1 MSDIIGSI
9 LLVGI
14 TVIVALAFGLLLWSY
29 EGPEP
34 RQHTSVGVAL
44 SPGSG
49 GWGTGDEAIQVQHLG
64 GEPIGL
70 EGAAIF
76 YVLDGSTTR
85 LEGTALG
92 SAFSD
97 GKLTVGETWS
107 HAVPLDIDDEVRIGV
122 VAGGPAET
130 RLLSSS
136 TLQAGVLATGSCLV
150 DTLPPYGTNWA
161 QVPPDV
167 ASTSSGDVEV
177 TVTLADLCSAIDP
190 TIVPHLHWCVAV
202 SCSAFTDAGAM
213 ANVGSNRWRGT
224 IPHTGSWAADAL
236 AGKSLVYH
244 VAPVR
249 DTSGNAGQ
257 TPARTDPVEFL
268 ATYTYPASHTATTG
282 TVTDFAK
289 AQSAS
294 DSGAFADLTEGG
306 TTTPPGTGG
315 PTKFSGT
322 TATGSATNPNN
333 VLSSNDVR
341 ASMGTTNGYIELSGF
356 DLPSNAIGVTAV
368 TIGFEG
374 RKSANAG
381 TNPTVRLDYKVGAG
395 AYSTGTNFVVTN
407 DGADADYTR
416 VLAGAF
422 TVADVEAMTVR
433 LFHVTDT
440 NRDVEPDHVFA
451 TVTYTTAASTTYS
464 LSVQLDWTSV
474 PSGSIQLL
482 ELRAHVDSPGDTF
495 TVQVWDGVAWR
506 TCAGTLASTTPAT
519 FTCTLL
525 PAEWL
530 AGSPR
535 IRFVDSTPAGTTQG
549 RLHLDYARVATA

>member
-1 MSDIIGSI
+1 M
-9 LLVGI
+9 
-14 TVIVALAFGLLLWSY
+14 GLS
-29 EGPEP
+29 
-34 RQHTSVGVAL
+34 L
-44 SPGSG
+44 SPGSN

-64 GEPIGL
+64 GEPL
-70 EGAAIF
+70 EVQGAAVF
-76 YVLDGSTTR
+76 YVLDGTTTR

-97 GKLTVGETWS
+97 GRLTLGETWT
-107 HAVPLDIDDEVRIGV
+107 HRVPLEINDAVRIGV
-122 VAGGPAET
+122 VGGGAAET
-130 RLLSSS
+130 RLLSSA
-136 TLQAGVLATGSCLV
+136 TLQAGVLSTGSCLV
-150 DTLPPYGTNWA
+150 DTSPPYGKDWA

-167 ASTSSGDVEV
+167 ASTTSGGVEV
-177 TVTLADLCSAIDP
+177 TVTLADFCSAIA
-190 TIVPHLHWCVAV
+190 TTTPHLHWCVAV

-213 ANVGSNRWRGT
+213 TNVGPNRWRGT
-224 IPHTGSWAADAL
+224 IPHPGSWAADAV

-244 VAPVR
+244 VAPVA
-249 DTSGNAGQ
+249 DTSGNTGQ
-257 TPARTDPVEFL
+257 TAARTDPVEFL

-282 TVTDFAK
+282 TVANFAN

-294 DSGAFADLTEGG
+294 DGGAFANLTEAG

-322 TATGSATNPNN
+322 TTATGSATNPNN
-333 VLSSNDVR
+333 VLTSNDVR
-341 ASMGTTNGYIELSGF
+341 ASMGTTSGYIEVSGF
-356 DLPSNAIGVTAV
+356 DLPANAVAVTAV

-374 RKSANAG
+374 RKSANGG

-416 VLAGAF
+416 VLTGAF
-422 TVADVEAMTVR
+422 TVANVEAMTVR

-451 TVTYTTAASTTYS
+451 TVTYTTAAVTTYS
-464 LSVQLDWTSV
+464 MSIQMDWTGV
-474 PSGSIQLL
+474 PAGTVQLL
-482 ELRAHVDSPGDTF
+482 ELRAHVASPGDTF
-495 TVQVWDGVAWR
+495 TVQVWDGAAWR
-506 TCAGTLASTTPAT
+506 TCPGTLDSTTPAT
-519 FTCTLL
+519 FSCTLL

-530 AGSPR
+530 AGAPR
-535 IRFVDSTPAGTTQG
+535 IRFVDTTPAGTTQG